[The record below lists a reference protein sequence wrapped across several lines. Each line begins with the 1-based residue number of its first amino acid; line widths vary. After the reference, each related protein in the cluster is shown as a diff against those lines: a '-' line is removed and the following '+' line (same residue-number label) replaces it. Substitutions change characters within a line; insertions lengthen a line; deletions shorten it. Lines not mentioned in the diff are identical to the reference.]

1 MIAVDLF
8 AGAGATWLATLTP
21 GCQVRICTA
30 TTTRADTVP
39 VTAITPTEIR
49 CGTRRFT
56 LTGAGIGSACW
67 LEPDRPPRPVG
78 RPRKNKGVTR

>member
-1 MIAVDLF
+1 MS
-8 AGAGATWLATLTP
+8 WLATLTT
-21 GCQVRICTA
+21 GATVRICTA

-78 RPRKNKGVTR
+78 RPRKQPEGVTP